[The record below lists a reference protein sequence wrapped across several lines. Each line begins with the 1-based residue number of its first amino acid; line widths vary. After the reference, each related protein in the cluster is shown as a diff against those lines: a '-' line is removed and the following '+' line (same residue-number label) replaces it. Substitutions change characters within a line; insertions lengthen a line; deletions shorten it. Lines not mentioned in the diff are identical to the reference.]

1 MLPFANEVINTVVGH
16 EVYTFLDKFSRNHQ
30 ISIPLKT
37 STKLLLW
44 QIRGV
49 VWVMMPFGVKNGPPT
64 YQRVVTKAFREY
76 IDVFMKIF
84 LDDFIVLNDLSTH
97 LKKLK
102 KCFLKCRKFGISLNP
117 NKCAFMVFSRTILGF
132 IMSKKCKVMDLKK
145 VEALI

>member
-1 MLPFANEVINTVVGH
+1 
-16 EVYTFLDKFSRNHQ
+16 
-30 ISIPLKT
+30 
-37 STKLLLW
+37 
-44 QIRGV
+44 
-49 VWVMMPFGVKNGPPT
+49 MPFGVKNGPPT

-84 LDDFIVLNDLSTH
+84 LDDFIVLSDLSTH